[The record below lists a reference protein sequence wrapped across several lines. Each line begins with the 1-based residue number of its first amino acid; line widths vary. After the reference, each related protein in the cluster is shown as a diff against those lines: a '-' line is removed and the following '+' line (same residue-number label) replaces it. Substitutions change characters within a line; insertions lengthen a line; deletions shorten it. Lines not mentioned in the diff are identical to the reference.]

1 MLGAVIVNLRSS
13 RSSAEHLHGP
23 YFGLFSRPFSCACQL
38 LNFCKAFVKSRSSGD
53 QNSIYLLLSDTDVK
67 QTALSSMAWEC
78 VVDLASPVS
87 GIRWAV
93 FSRPHLLLD
102 LKGYPPTAVHLCP
115 KASKQPQAEVTVSYW
130 AHVSSISL
138 NGCL

>member
-1 MLGAVIVNLRSS
+1 MLAWPLFWSLLPSLLLCLPTAQYLQGLCKVKVFWRPKQHPPVIVGTQS
-13 RSSAEHLHGP
+13 
-23 YFGLFSRPFSCACQL
+23 
-38 LNFCKAFVKSRSSGD
+38 
-53 QNSIYLLLSDTDVK
+53 TDVK
-67 QTALSSMAWEC
+67 EIALSSMAQEC

-93 FSRPHLLLD
+93 FSRPHPLLD
-102 LKGYPPTAVHLCP
+102 LKGYPPTAVHLCL
-115 KASKQPQAEVTVSYW
+115 KTSKQPQAEVTVSYW